1 MLSNVTR
8 LLAVTALVGLTSF
21 AATAEAARRTTR
33 NTAPVISGT
42 PITSVTAGTTY
53 KFSPVATDSN
63 GDRLNYK
70 IAGKPLWATFSSS
83 TGTLSGTPSS
93 AYVGTYANIVVSV
106 SDGRLAKS
114 LPAFAIT
121 VNAVV
126 VNRAP
131 TISGTPVT
139 AGTAGQPYAF
149 GPKAT
154 DLDGN
159 ALTFSIANK
168 PAWATFDATTGTLY
182 GTPTAASSTSNVTIS
197 VSDGKVRAS
206 LAPFSINILPA
217 PLALATLRWT
227 PPTQNTDGTT
237 ITNLTGYKVSYGNA
251 TRTYSVE
258 LNISGAATNSVVIED
273 LQPGAYYFAVKA
285 VNANGVV
292 SDYSNEVS
300 KVL

>member
-1 MLSNVTR
+1 MLSNVTK
-8 LLAVTALVGLTSF
+8 LLAVTALVGVTSF
-21 AATAEAARRTTR
+21 ATTAEAAKRPR
-33 NTAPVISGT
+33 NVAPIISGT
-42 PITSVTAGTTY
+42 PITSVNTGSLYNFVA
-53 KFSPVATDSN
+53 VATDAN
-63 GDRLNYK
+63 GDALTYQ
-70 IAGKPLWATFSSS
+70 IVGKPAWATFYTS
-83 TGTLSGTPSS
+83 TGKLSGTPTT
-93 AYVGTYANIVVSV
+93 AHVGTYANIVISV
-106 SDGRLAKS
+106 SDGRFLKS

-149 GPKAT
+149 RPTAT

-182 GTPTAASSTSNVTIS
+182 GTPTAANSTSNVTIS
-197 VSDGKVRAS
+197 FSDGKVSAS

-217 PLALATLRWT
+217 PLALATLSWT

-237 ITNLTGYKVSYGNA
+237 INNLTGYKVSYGNA

-258 LNISGAATNSVVIED
+258 LTISGAATNSVVIED

-292 SDYSNEVS
+292 SDFSNEVS